1 MSSIPVRMKKIQ
13 LKMKA
18 LECSQDFSHYKSM
31 GIFPDAQGQLT
42 PQSLVRS
49 GRISN
54 SSEMLWMSSLL
65 ASMMKIRSKMKA
77 LEWTQHYTAN
87 FSDAQGQI
95 TLESM
100 VVSGRNL
107 NSSKLLC
114 MSSLPARMR
123 MIESKMKEL
132 ECSQDFSHYKSMGIF
147 PDAQGQ
153 LTPQSLVRSG
163 RISNSSEM
171 LWMFSLPASMK
182 KIRSKMKALEWTQH
196 FPHYNPMGA
205 IGCYGHQSSD
215 PIWPKT

>member
-1 MSSIPVRMKKIQ
+1 MVV
-13 LKMKA
+13 L
-18 LECSQDFSHYKSM
+18 
-31 GIFPDAQGQLT
+31 LT
-42 PQSLVRS
+42 CKNKEDPIKNERARVFTTLYV
-49 GRISN
+49 
-54 SSEMLWMSSLL
+54 
-65 ASMMKIRSKMKA
+65 
-77 LEWTQHYTAN
+77 N

-95 TLESM
+95 TLELV

-153 LTPQSLVRSG
+153 LTTQSLVESG
-163 RISNSSEM
+163 PNSNLSEI
-171 LWMFSLPASMK
+171 LWLSSLPASMK
-182 KIRSKMKALEWTQH
+182 KIQSKMKALACSQH

-205 IGCYGHQSSD
+205 ICCHGHQSSD
-215 PIWPKT
+215 PIWSKT